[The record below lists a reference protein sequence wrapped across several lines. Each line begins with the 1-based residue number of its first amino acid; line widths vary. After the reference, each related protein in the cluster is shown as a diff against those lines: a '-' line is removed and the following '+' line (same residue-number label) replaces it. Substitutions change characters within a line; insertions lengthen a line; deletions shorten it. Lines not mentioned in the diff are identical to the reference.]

1 MNEIVQR
8 LTEKAGLSPE
18 QAQKALETI
27 AGFVKEKFPMLEGA
41 VDQMFKGGKDDNGNT
56 GGGSG
61 LGGLAGGLGGFG
73 G

>member
-8 LTEKAGLSPE
+8 LTEKVGLSPE
-18 QAQKALETI
+18 QAQQALETI

-41 VDQMFKGGKDDNGNT
+41 VDQMFKGGSGDSGNS

-61 LGGLAGGLGGFG
+61 LGGFGGGLGGFG